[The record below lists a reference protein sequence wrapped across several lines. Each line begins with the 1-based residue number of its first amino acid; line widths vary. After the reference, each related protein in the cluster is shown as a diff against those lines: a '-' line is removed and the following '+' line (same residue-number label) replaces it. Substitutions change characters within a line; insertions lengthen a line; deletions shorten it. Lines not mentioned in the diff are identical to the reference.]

1 MCKKY
6 DRNDWNNCHNQYNY
20 KQQRKSDRPSFLDKK
35 ITKVIASAMCP
46 GAGQFLDGREKTAI
60 WHFLPTL
67 AFSIIELYCR
77 FKRGDL
83 FVLSPKSPPKSMNLL
98 NTIIPI
104 TQVKIIFTQMYSAL
118 EALFLSKDDEK

>member
-6 DRNDWNNCHNQYNY
+6 DRNDWNSCHNQYNY

-46 GAGQFLDGREKTAI
+46 GAG
-60 WHFLPTL
+60 
-67 AFSIIELYCR
+67 IIELYCR

>member
-1 MCKKY
+1 MIGTIGTIATI
-6 DRNDWNNCHNQYNY
+6 NTIINNRE
-20 KQQRKSDRPSFLDKK
+20 KV
-35 ITKVIASAMCP
+35 TKVIASAMCP

-104 TQVKIIFTQMYSAL
+104 TQVGIIFTQMYSAL